1 MSASK
6 SNVVKYVTLAVV
18 LVVVALSWLRP
29 ISNAA
34 DAYVDEGLK
43 RSLISFA
50 SARALNGVISVLQG
64 TQVAVSPLG
73 FGVSLTVGEALDPI
87 NDLVEAFSSVMLMA
101 SVAFGVQKL
110 LLAIGSNWA
119 VSATLTLIAL
129 AWAFLFWKDR
139 SPQWLFRLV
148 GILLFIRFVM
158 PVATIGSAMMFN
170 NFASAKYSESQ
181 TALDTTT
188 KDLQALAP
196 SARVATD
203 QDDRPSQPAANPA
216 EAEKAASEE
225 SSKPSFIQRM
235 WQGTKDAATG
245 TVATIK
251 EVVKDPSETFRRK
264 YEGIKQA
271 AETAV
276 ERMITLIGIFL
287 MQTVIVPMLLL
298 FGLYWLCRDLF
309 RLQPGATSSPLQ
321 P

>member
-29 ISNAA
+29 LSDAA

-158 PVATIGSAMMFN
+158 PVATIGSAMLFN

-181 TALDTTT
+181 TSLDATT
-188 KDLQALAP
+188 KDLQTLAP
-196 SARVATD
+196 PAEVLEDAADSPSKSSADAT
-203 QDDRPSQPAANPA
+203 
-216 EAEKAASEE
+216 EAEKTTSEE
-225 SSKPSFIQRM
+225 PSKPTLWQRAWGGM
-235 WQGTKDAATG
+235 KDVAIG
-245 TVATIK
+245 TVATAKGIF
-251 EVVKDPSETFRRK
+251 KDPSEKVRRK
-264 YEGIKQA
+264 YEGIKQS

-309 RLQPGATSSPLQ
+309 RSQPGARSSVVQ
-321 P
+321 S